1 MKLFKHKIV
10 SLLILSSLL
19 CFTSKADE
27 KTSIFDSANAFYS
40 KGMYEKAIQQYE
52 KLLGLN
58 SESSELYYNLGNAYF
73 KNNQLGRAILNFER
87 AKKLN
92 SKDEDLIFN
101 LKLVN
106 QKTEDKIDPAPQLF
120 LTDWKNGIINL
131 FSEKAWSVM
140 GVLLFSFSLISISVF
155 LLSSKNGF
163 KKLGFFSGIGC
174 VILTVFS
181 IFVANE
187 KHEQTINR
195 NEAIITSA
203 TATITGSPNVKGTK
217 LFILHEG
224 TKVEVT
230 QEQNDWTEIKIANGN
245 VGWIKSDFLEKI

>member
-10 SLLILSSLL
+10 FLLILSSLL
-19 CFTSKADE
+19 CIITKADE
-27 KTSIFDSANAFYS
+27 QTSIFDSANASYS
-40 KGMYEKAIQQYE
+40 NGRYEKAIQQYE
-52 KLLGLN
+52 QLVAMN
-58 SESSELYYNLGNAYF
+58 SESSELYYNLGNAYY

-101 LKLVN
+101 LKLAN
-106 QKTEDKIDPAPQLF
+106 QKTEDKIDSAPQFF
-120 LTDWKNGIINL
+120 LKDWKNSIINL
-131 FSEKAWSVM
+131 LSEKAWSIICI
-140 GVLLFSFSLISISVF
+140 LLFGFSLILFSIF
-155 LLSSKNGF
+155 LLSTKNGF

-174 VILTVFS
+174 IILTVIS
-181 IFVANE
+181 IFIAN
-187 KHEQTINR
+187 KKYEQTINR

-245 VGWIKSDFLEKI
+245 VGWIKSDFLQKI